1 MRTSYSTTYIVI
13 TVLFLMLG
21 EQSALA
27 KKMYRWM
34 DEHGNVRYSDQVP
47 PDQVKHRRESLNDNA
62 RVLETVEKE
71 KTKAQRELEKR
82 LLILRKQQDDIIAK
96 QKSHDKVLLSTFRTI
111 DDMELAFKGKMLA
124 LDSQRKIFQGNLKR
138 LEQQLEQHQKRAAQY
153 ERDGKK
159 VTPGLLAKITDVKEQ
174 ISQSNIDLSRQFEK
188 KKKTGAQ
195 FEADIVRFAFLT
207 QSDAES
213 KVLSRKT
220 AENKAENELGLFI
233 CETDAQCDRAWL
245 AAKQFVYNNSTTDL
259 DIETGSLIMSMTPYS
274 DTDLS
279 LSVSKMNV
287 GNNKKQIFLDIR
299 CRNTSLGVE
308 LCRGE
313 KAKKIRYSFSGYI
326 KSALTPEKKIVDKE
340 PVRE

>member
-1 MRTSYSTTYIVI
+1 MRTSDSITYIVI

-21 EQSALA
+21 AQSAFA
-27 KKMYRWM
+27 KKMYRWV
-34 DEHGNVRYSDQVP
+34 DEQGNVRYSDQIP
-47 PDQVKHRRESLNDNA
+47 PDQVKYRRESLNEKV
-62 RVLETVEKE
+62 RVVEVVEKE

-111 DDMELAFKGKMLA
+111 EDMELAFKGKMLA
-124 LDSQRKIFQGNLKR
+124 LDGQRNIFQGNLKR
-138 LEQQLEQHQKRAAQY
+138 LEQQLQNQQIRAAQY
-153 ERDGKK
+153 ERDGRK
-159 VTPGLLAKITDVKEQ
+159 VPPGLLAKIAGFKEQ
-174 ISQSNIDLSRQFEK
+174 ISHSFIDISKQFDK
-188 KKKTGAQ
+188 KKKIGVQ
-195 FEADIVRFAFLT
+195 FEADIVRFTFLT
-207 QSDAES
+207 QSDVES

-233 CETDAQCDRAWL
+233 CETDVQCNRAWL
-245 AAKQFVYNNSTTDL
+245 AAKQFVYSHSTTDR
-259 DIETGSLIMSMTPYS
+259 DIETGALIMSMKPYR

-279 LSVSKMNV
+279 LSVSKMDE

-299 CRNTSLGVE
+299 CRNTSLGAE

-326 KSALTPEKKIVDKE
+326 KSTLSSEKKAANKE